1 MAEDLIQLSQE
12 KYDKAGV
19 YGNVSYGAGMASM
32 FTKAMGSIL
41 DYSALKQ
48 ELKNYD
54 LQTFGTGLASQ
65 NVEIQATQMANKLR
79 QSYIESAGNYIYNA
93 ARRGVAVS
101 SGSVQSN
108 LRRTSE
114 ELGKNVQ
121 DIQRNAEI
129 EKKNLEMQAIAQ
141 QATKK
146 IKKAQGKVNMLM
158 NFGDIGFSAMEKM
171 MFGAI
176 GGGSAGEIEDMGGT
190 KTNSAGTESFAKT
203 VGIKPRR

>member
-19 YGNVSYGAGMASM
+19 YGNASYATGMASM

-41 DYSALKQ
+41 DYTALKQ

-54 LQTFGTGLASQ
+54 LQTFGTALASQ
-65 NVEIQATQMANKLR
+65 NVEVQATQMANKLR
-79 QSYIESAGNYIYNA
+79 QSYIESAGNYVYNA
-93 ARRGVAVS
+93 ARRGIDVS
-101 SGSVQSN
+101 SGSVRSN
-108 LRRTSE
+108 LQRTSE

-129 EKKNLEMQAIAQ
+129 EKKNLQMQAVAQ

-146 IKKAQGKVNMLM
+146 IKKAQGKVNTLM
-158 NFGDIGFSAMEKM
+158 NLGDIGFSAMEKLVTS
-171 MFGAI
+171 GA
-176 GGGSAGEIEDMGGT
+176 GGE
-190 KTNSAGTESFAKT
+190 
-203 VGIKPRR
+203 

>member
-1 MAEDLIQLSQE
+1 MAENLIDLSQE

-19 YGNVSYGAGMASM
+19 YGDISYGTGMASL
-32 FTKAMGSIL
+32 FTKAMGSFM

-79 QSYIESAGNYIYNA
+79 QSYIESAGNYLYNA
-93 ARRGVAVS
+93 ARRGIDVN
-101 SGSVQSN
+101 SGSVRSN
-108 LRRTSE
+108 LQRTAE
-114 ELGKNVQ
+114 DLGKDVQ
-121 DIQRNAEI
+121 EINRNAEI

-146 IKKAQGKVNMLM
+146 IKKAQGKVNLLM
-158 NFGDIGFSAMEKM
+158 NLGDIGFSAMEM
-171 MFGAI
+171 MAS
-176 GGGSAGEIEDMGGT
+176 GGTSGGIENMGRT
-190 KTNSAGTESFAKT
+190 KTNPAGTASFAQSA
-203 VGIKPRR
+203 GIKPRR